1 MEAICDG
8 NCQWT
13 IYAVKLQHERTFQ
26 GKSYN
31 GDRSGFRSLCN
42 AKWVAKEFM
51 ERFRR
56 NLDYGIDNMMI
67 DLQEKY
73 GLSISKW
80 VCYKART
87 RALKLIRRTIKA
99 HYAEVGSYIAELK
112 SIDKQGR
119 FEFLTDA
126 TGPRG
131 QPVFKRFYVR
141 FSSLRKAYVES
152 CRSYICLDWC
162 FLKIEVGGALLSAV
176 GRDGN
181 KQMFPISW
189 CVVEGEKGHSWKL
202 SLERLFEDLNVISR
216 LSLTLVSDQQKVVN
230 ATYVAAFNMHMD
242 KLKEISEKA
251 LEDLMKQDP
260 KHKLEDYINEYYSKA
275 KYLDVYQYAI
285 EPLNGSNMWPVIDGP
300 QIIALEYRKKLG
312 RPRKNGKKDKFEGE
326 GEGTTY
332 GKVSRAGM
340 ATTCQHCLQ
349 TGHNTR
355 GCPNKDKPA
364 TGHRR

>member
-1 MEAICDG
+1 MTNLATSGHVSDYEDSEDGFDTPYSSDG
-8 NCQWT
+8 NDLGET
-13 IYAVKLQHERTFQ
+13 VKRKGKIFVKLQHERTFQ

-99 HYAEVGSYIAELK
+99 HYAEVG
-112 SIDKQGR
+112 
-119 FEFLTDA
+119 
-126 TGPRG
+126 
-131 QPVFKRFYVR
+131 
-141 FSSLRKAYVES
+141 
-152 CRSYICLDWC
+152 
-162 FLKIEVGGALLSAV
+162 GALLSAV

-189 CVVEGEKGHSWKL
+189 CVVEGEKGHSWRL
-202 SLERLFEDLNVISR
+202 SLETLFEDLNVILR

-251 LEDLMKQDP
+251 HEDLMKQDP

-364 TGHRR
+364 IGHRR